1 MPSLEAIETTSPR
14 DSAKPASPP
23 KVRFPALAL
32 DAPLPRYWLA
42 NNVFATHLANGIN
55 LLFPA
60 GERFFVRSVQRYV
73 DDLDDPALLER
84 VRAFFGQE
92 GAHAREH
99 ERAFRQLE
107 SQGLDP
113 SRFLRLYEALA
124 YGLIERVASDRLR
137 LSTTA
142 ACEHF
147 TAILAADALRDDFLD
162 RAPAPMRE
170 LLRWHAA
177 EEIEHRAVAFD
188 VLQKVAPGYGL
199 RVAGIALATACL
211 GGFWTLATAMLLTQ
225 DREAGVGRILAD
237 WRAVRENDRKRSVF
251 VEGIVDYLRPD
262 FHPSQSDIDALAA
275 RYLEAVGLA

>member
-1 MPSLEAIETTSPR
+1 MPSLEAVETSSPR
-14 DSAKPASPP
+14 EPAKPASPP
-23 KVRFPALAL
+23 KVRFPDLAL

-42 NNVFATHLANGIN
+42 DNVFATHLANGIN

-60 GERFFVRSVQRYV
+60 GERFFVRSVRRYV

-107 SQGLDP
+107 AQGLDP

-147 TAILAADALRDDFLD
+147 TAILAADALRNDVLD
-162 RAPAPMRE
+162 HAPAAMRE

-199 RVAGIALATACL
+199 RIAGIALATACL
-211 GGFWTLATAMLLTQ
+211 GGFWTLATAMLLAQ
-225 DREAGVGRILAD
+225 DREAGVARVLAD
-237 WRAVRENDRKRSVF
+237 WRKVRENDRERSVF
-251 VEGIVDYLRPD
+251 VEGILDYLRPD
-262 FHPSQSDIDALAA
+262 FHPSQSDIDALAE
-275 RYLEAVGLA
+275 RYLSAVGLA

>member
-1 MPSLEAIETTSPR
+1 MTSLPR
-14 DSAKPASPP
+14 DTCAPSTPKSAPVP
-23 KVRFPALAL
+23 KVRFPELDL
-32 DAPLPRYWLA
+32 DAKLPRYWLA
-42 NNVFATHLANGIN
+42 DNVFATHLANGIN

-60 GERFFVRSVQRYV
+60 GERFFVRSVRRYV
-73 DDLDDPALLER
+73 DDLDDPELVAR

-107 SQGLDP
+107 ADGLDP

-147 TAILAADALRDDFLD
+147 TAILAADALRDEFLEL
-162 RAPAPMRE
+162 APPAMRE

-188 VLQKVAPGYGL
+188 VLQKVAPGYAL
-199 RVAGIALATACL
+199 RVAGLGLATACL
-211 GGFWTLATAMLLTQ
+211 GGFWTLATAMLLAQ
-225 DREAGVGRILAD
+225 DREAGVARILAD
-237 WRAVRENDRKRSVF
+237 WRKVRENERERSVF
-251 VEGIVDYLRPD
+251 VEGILDYLRPD
-262 FHPSQSDIDALAA
+262 FHPSQSDVDGLAA
-275 RYLEAVGLA
+275 RYLAAVGIA